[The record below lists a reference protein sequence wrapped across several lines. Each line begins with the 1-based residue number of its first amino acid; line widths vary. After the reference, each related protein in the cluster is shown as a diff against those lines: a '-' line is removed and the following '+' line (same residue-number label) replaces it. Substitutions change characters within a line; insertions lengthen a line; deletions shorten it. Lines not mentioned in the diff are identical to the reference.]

1 MQRTLA
7 LIISLLLLF
16 TAAMALAE
24 NGRQDYRSVEYP
36 GYAVTLAIPAQ
47 YETFF
52 REKTGLTISLSDLG
66 ATAYVRLSIMPDDP
80 AFNEAEYFDNTLIPS
95 LRSLYV
101 TKTSNWLKSEGV
113 TGTYILGGRSM
124 TGHDYTVTLGKN
136 ESKGLVA
143 FDRWNG
149 LLIRYEAYYPE
160 NNPQNVTALLDEII
174 YGLTGSTLA
183 PIAANPSLHSIECSE
198 QHFVTAAD
206 PSFPW
211 SYDDRNGVT
220 VYTEE
225 AGVIP
230 YIMIYQSSD
239 LIANAYE
246 YIREQYSP
254 HMSQQYGDSLKSSSE
269 YENYIIGGK
278 MLPVGVYRYTVQ
290 GREVVMVRIYD
301 STGARTV
308 VYTAKYIAGEGN
320 ETMKALDAVIRNF
333 RSANLF

>member
-1 MQRTLA
+1 MQRILA
-7 LIISLLLLF
+7 LIISLLLFF
-16 TAAMALAE
+16 TVTTALAE
-24 NGRQDYRSVEYP
+24 SGRQDYRSVEYP

-52 REKTGLTISLSDLG
+52 REKTGLTVSLSDLG

-80 AFNEAEYFDNTLIPS
+80 SFSETEYFDNTLIPS

-124 TGHDYTVTLGKN
+124 TGHDYAVTLGRN

-160 NNPQNVTALLDEII
+160 SNPQNVTALLDEII
-174 YGLTGSTLA
+174 YCLTESTQAPTAADPSLTG
-183 PIAANPSLHSIECSE
+183 IECSE

-220 VYTEE
+220 IYTAEG
-225 AGVIP
+225 GVIP
-230 YIMIYQSSD
+230 YIMIYQSTD
-239 LIANAYE
+239 LIGAAYE

-254 HMSQQYGDSLKSSSE
+254 HMSQQYGDNLKSSSE
-269 YENYIIGGK
+269 YENFIIGGK
-278 MLPVGVYRYTVQ
+278 MLPIGVYRYTVQ
-290 GREVVMVRIYD
+290 GKEVVMIRIYD
-301 STGARTV
+301 STGACTV

-320 ETMKALDAVIRNF
+320 ETMKALDAAIRNF
-333 RSANLF
+333 RSTNLF